1 MKLIHPSLFTD
12 KTANIL
18 KTAAGIFLLTFIAIF
33 SGICVS
39 CDTSQSTN
47 KKKAIQFEDVTVE
60 SGLKKYSESFGAVFA
75 DIDNDGDDDLVVSN
89 HGFSTPS
96 LFLNKNGSYEDHS
109 PLLGL
114 RRSRDWHGITVV
126 DLDNDGDKDI
136 AIAGGGGGG
145 IQEGAPNLLYRN
157 LLVETGSFVLKE
169 IAMDVGIVN
178 QRWRG
183 RHFLPSASFDG
194 TAVDLYF
201 VCRPRE
207 EITNLYFLN
216 TSTSESI
223 VLKPVSSLG
232 LSIQLR
238 HDGRGDCFLDFDRDG
253 DRDLFVLDN
262 GHLVLYENKSSF
274 YYIND
279 KHFSHT
285 SQIETLA
292 VGDLNRD
299 GFPDLYLGAR
309 ARNSGSDRI
318 SFGSTNEGKKLH
330 FFVSNKHKNEN
341 TDTRDRVDFKSNSS
355 EIHIDFIREP
365 GLSEDDPSDIFL
377 GRNNLNP
384 ASRAV
389 MVSAE
394 TARGEPTL
402 SVPGTYLWNDGSSQW
417 SIVWLYGESPK
428 EERGILTAANFD
440 GIEPKMLETFPKDA
454 VSDLI
459 FLNQRGLGFRE
470 LKSIDLTHQQNTRAV
485 AVEDFNN
492 DGWPDIIGIRGDEP
506 GASNGRPFI
515 FLNNGQLSFETQ
527 SPDSLDNREDDIG
540 QADQMIAGFV
550 NPDGLLDIFMTN
562 GFGLIPGNRGPYKL
576 FLNRTATNN
585 NYVIIELQG
594 SKSNRDALGAQV
606 ELYDK
611 DGALLGYKEL
621 GAGFNTMQNTHKLHF
636 GLGSYSGKIDA
647 EILWPSGH
655 RQIVNVQPNKNN
667 HIVEDSVR

>member
-1 MKLIHPSLFTD
+1 MTLTHPSLFTD
-12 KTANIL
+12 KTANFL
-18 KTAAGIFLLTFIAIF
+18 KTAAGIFLLTFIIMF

-39 CDTSQSTN
+39 CDNSRSAI
-47 KKKAIQFEDVTVE
+47 KKNAIQFEDVTIE
-60 SGLKKYSESFGAVFA
+60 SGLERYSESFGAVFA
-75 DIDNDGDDDLVVSN
+75 DIDNDGDDDLIVSN
-89 HGFSTPS
+89 HGLFTPS
-96 LFLNKNGSYEDHS
+96 LFLNKNGSYEDRS
-109 PLLGL
+109 SLLGL

-145 IQEGAPNLLYRN
+145 TQGGAPNLLYRN
-157 LLVETGSFVLKE
+157 QLVETGSFVFKE
-169 IAMDVGIVN
+169 IAMDAGIVN
-178 QRWRG
+178 QIWRG
-183 RHFLPSASFDG
+183 RHFLPAASFDG

-207 EITNLYFLN
+207 EITNLYFRN

-223 VLKPVSSLG
+223 VLKPDSSLG

-262 GHLVLYENKSSF
+262 GHLVLYENKSSHF
-274 YYIND
+274 YVND
-279 KHFSHT
+279 EHFSHT
-285 SQIETLA
+285 NQIETLA
-292 VGDLNRD
+292 VGDINRD
-299 GFPDLYLGAR
+299 GFPDLYLGTR
-309 ARNSGSDRI
+309 TRNSGSDSI

-330 FFVSNKHKNEN
+330 FFVGNKPENEK

-377 GRNNLNP
+377 GRNNFNP
-384 ASRAV
+384 TSRAV

-402 SVPGTYLWNDGSSQW
+402 SVPGTYLWNEGSSQW
-417 SIVWLYGESPK
+417 SIVWLYGETPK
-428 EERGILTAANFD
+428 EERGILTAANID
-440 GIEPKMLETFPKDA
+440 GIEPKMLETFPKGV
-454 VSDLI
+454 VSDRI
-459 FLNQRGLGFRE
+459 FLNQRGLGFQE
-470 LKSIDLTHQQNTRAV
+470 LDTIDLTHQQNTRAV
-485 AVEDFNN
+485 AIEDFNN

-506 GASNGRPFI
+506 GAPNGRPFI
-515 FLNNGQLSFETQ
+515 FLNKGQLAFETQ

-576 FLNRTATNN
+576 FLNRTETNN

-606 ELYDK
+606 ELFDK

-621 GAGFNTMQNTHKLHF
+621 GAGYNTMQGTHKLHF

-647 EILWPSGH
+647 RILWPTGH
-655 RQIVNVQPNKNN
+655 EQTVEVIPNRINP
-667 HIVEDSVR
+667 IIED

>member
-157 LLVETGSFVLKE
+157 LLVETCSFVLKE

-223 VLKPVSSLG
+223 VLKPDSSLG